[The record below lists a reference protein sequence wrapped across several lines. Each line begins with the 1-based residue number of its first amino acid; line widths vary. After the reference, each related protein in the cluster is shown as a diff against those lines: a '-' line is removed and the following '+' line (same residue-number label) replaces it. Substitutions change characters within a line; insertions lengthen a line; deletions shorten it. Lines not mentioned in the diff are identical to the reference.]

1 MNLLRFSAITCVLS
15 FFLHFSANAQSTGDY
30 QSAASG
36 TWNTATT
43 WQIYNGSAWV
53 AATVAPSSTDG
64 VITIQS
70 PHTVQIT
77 AMVSLD
83 QVVINSGATI
93 NWTNSTCTFVNGAGV
108 DLLINGTF

>member
-1 MNLLRFSAITCVLS
+1 VLS

-53 AATVAPSSTDG
+53 AATVAPSRL
-64 VITIQS
+64 
-70 PHTVQIT
+70 
-77 AMVSLD
+77 MV
-83 QVVINSGATI
+83 
-93 NWTNSTCTFVNGAGV
+93 
-108 DLLINGTF
+108 